1 MTRNRTNRNPKL
13 NREQLIEIN
22 KQHISQSSLLL
33 NHMLATQKKI
43 EDLEEENEKLKEKLK
58 ELEEEAKKKSKKL
71 EEEVKKKFKELE
83 EEATKS
89 KKLEEEAKKKS
100 KKLEEEVKKKSK
112 EVEDEAKKSKEMEEE
127 AKRKNRQTLLVADS
141 HRKTMNFR
149 EIEEELGGKLFVTPA
164 YNSAEW
170 PRSKIPTKSQK
181 VVVPLMLKDAPYTDL
196 ILQLSCND
204 ISNVD
209 HIFDEK
215 LKLHLAEKSS
225 QNTVNIAVAAL
236 RENKKLQNVLIL
248 PRSPGVDSEELKL
261 LSDHGNTAVVE
272 AIAKS
277 GYRQQIKLGSMSTI
291 LAKTQDQMHQVF
303 GSRFSP
309 RYDGLHMRGHRGQ
322 QIYTRAILESIR
334 SNGLNFV

>member
-1 MTRNRTNRNPKL
+1 MDLVAFTIHHSPFNKMTRNRTNRNPKL

-22 KQHISQSSLLL
+22 KQHIIQAGLLL
-33 NHMLATQKKI
+33 DHMVAAQKKI

-58 ELEEEAKKKSKKL
+58 ELEEEAKKESKKL
-71 EEEVKKKFKELE
+71 EEEAKKKFKELE
-83 EEATKS
+83 EEAKKKS
-89 KKLEEEAKKKS
+89 KELEEEAKM
-100 KKLEEEVKKKSK
+100 
-112 EVEDEAKKSKEMEEE
+112 AK
-127 AKRKNRQTLLVADS
+127 KNRQTLLVADS

-170 PRSKIPTKSQK
+170 PRSKFPTKSQK

-248 PRSPGVDSEELKL
+248 PRSPRVDSEELKL
-261 LSDHGNTAVVE
+261 LSDHGNTAAVE
-272 AIAKS
+272 AVEKS
-277 GYRQQIKLGSMSTI
+277 GYQQQIKLGSMSTI